1 MSPRSGTFG
10 VFVLATAIRRH
21 VNLQAQ
27 ARQLKETARENGRR
41 SVTLTRPP
49 DLRQSAL
56 RDLAQGRTNRAL
68 FIEAMAD
75 PLRRGIAFDLVER
88 NCRERFA
95 EGEDG
100 IMLYRQ
106 LLGLVRLGNV
116 SEAVEEFEHRFEPM
130 LDQVLWKPPGFLT
143 GPRRGGQI
151 TE

>member
-1 MSPRSGTFG
+1 MADDPSHSH
-10 VFVLATAIRRH
+10 A
-21 VNLQAQ
+21 
-27 ARQLKETARENGRR
+27 
-41 SVTLTRPP
+41 PP

-56 RDLAQGRTNRAL
+56 RDLVQARDNRAL

-75 PLRRGIAFDLVER
+75 PLRRGIAFDVVER

-100 IMLYRQ
+100 IKLYRQ

-130 LDQVLWKPPGFLT
+130 LNQSFGKWPDAP
-143 GPRRGGQI
+143 PRRDP
-151 TE
+151 

>member
-1 MSPRSGTFG
+1 MVDDPSRSH
-10 VFVLATAIRRH
+10 A
-21 VNLQAQ
+21 
-27 ARQLKETARENGRR
+27 
-41 SVTLTRPP
+41 PP

>member
-1 MSPRSGTFG
+1 MADH
-10 VFVLATAIRRH
+10 LDYA
-21 VNLQAQ
+21 
-27 ARQLKETARENGRR
+27 
-41 SVTLTRPP
+41 PP

-56 RDLAQGRTNRAL
+56 RELAQGRKNRAL

-75 PLRRGIAFDLVER
+75 PWRRGIAFDVVEFDVVER

-100 IMLYRQ
+100 IKLYRE

-130 LDQVLWKPPGFLT
+130 LLPSGRSPSR
-143 GPRRGGQI
+143 P
-151 TE
+151 